1 MKASIHTLGCKVN
14 HYDSQ
19 VILSDLS
26 AQGYEI
32 VPPEEADVIIINTC
46 AVTNESER
54 KSRQLIRK
62 FRREHPQSIIV
73 VSGCFSEIDLE
84 GVKQSTDA
92 DIITGTHNR
101 SQIPILI
108 ERFIR
113 TNEKYSN
120 IDECNKA
127 ESIPMD
133 FYDKTRATIKIQDGC
148 NMYCTYCIIPYARGS
163 VSCVPAERIIA
174 HIKDLTI
181 KGYKEIV
188 LTGIHISSYLSD
200 NGKRLID
207 LIEEIDSSTTIT
219 RLRLGSLEPRL
230 LTEKFLSRLKKVD
243 CFCPHFH
250 ISLQSGSDQILKR
263 MNRKYTTEEYENNI
277 TNIKNIFPNAMITT
291 DVIVGFP
298 GETEQMF
305 LETMEAIK
313 QVGFLHV
320 HVFPYSPKKG
330 TPAAEYPEQ
339 IDKHI
344 KRERVERLLALSHSI
359 QQDIYKR
366 SIGNIY
372 EVLVEKIDSK
382 GLCEGYS
389 RNYLPIAF
397 YSDIDLSNQIV
408 SVQVNDYTNDKLIG
422 VLSENV

>member
-1 MKASIHTLGCKVN
+1 MKVSIHTLGCKVN

-32 VPPEEADVIIINTC
+32 VSPEEADVIIINTC

-62 FRREHPQSIIV
+62 YKREHPQSIIV

-84 GVKQSTDA
+84 AVKQSTDA

-101 SQIPILI
+101 SQIPNLI
-108 ERFIR
+108 EQFIQ
-113 TNEKYSN
+113 TKEKYAS
-120 IDECNKA
+120 IDSYKSV
-127 ESIPMD
+127 ESIPTD

-148 NMYCTYCIIPYARGS
+148 NMFCTYCIIPYARGTI
-163 VSCVPAERIIA
+163 SCVPQQRIID
-174 HIKDLTI
+174 HINHLSA

-188 LTGIHISSYLSD
+188 LTGIHISSYID
-200 NGKRLID
+200 DDGKRLID
-207 LIEEIDSSTTIT
+207 LLQAIDSSKSIA

-230 LTEKFLSRLKKVD
+230 LNEKFLSRLEKVD

-250 ISLQSGSDQILKR
+250 VSLQSGSDKILER
-263 MNRKYTTEEYENNI
+263 MNRKYSIEEYEKNI
-277 TNIKNIFPNAMITT
+277 SSIKNIFPNAMITT

-305 LETMEAIK
+305 LETIDVIER
-313 QVGFLHV
+313 VGFSHV

-339 IDKHI
+339 IDKHT
-344 KRERVERLLALSHSI
+344 KRERVERLITLNQTI
-359 QQDIYKR
+359 QQGIYK
-366 SIGNIY
+366 SSLGHTY
-372 EVLVEKIDSK
+372 EVLVEKMDTN

-408 SVQVNDYTNDKLIG
+408 SVQVNDYSNDKLIG
-422 VLSENV
+422 VLKEHA

>member
-1 MKASIHTLGCKVN
+1 MKVSIHTFGCKVN

-26 AQGYEI
+26 AQGHEI
-32 VPPEEADVIIINTC
+32 VSIDEADVIIINTC

-62 FRREHPQSIIV
+62 YKREHPQSIIV

-84 GVKQSTDA
+84 AVKQSTDA

-101 SQIPILI
+101 SQIPNLI
-108 ERFIR
+108 EQFIQ
-113 TNEKYSN
+113 TKEKYAN
-120 IDECNKA
+120 IDPSNNS
-127 ESIPMD
+127 ESIPTD
-133 FYDKTRATIKIQDGC
+133 FFEKTRATVKIQDGC
-148 NMYCTYCIIPYARGS
+148 NMFCTYCIIPYARGTI
-163 VSCVPAERIIA
+163 SCVSQQRIID
-174 HIKDLTI
+174 HIDQLSV

-188 LTGIHISSYLSD
+188 LTGIHISSYVSD
-200 NGKRLID
+200 EGKRLID
-207 LIEEIDSSTTIT
+207 LLEAIDSLTAIT

-230 LTEKFLSRLKKVD
+230 LNERFLNRLGELE

-250 ISLQSGSDQILKR
+250 ISLQSGSDEILKR
-263 MNRKYTTEEYENNI
+263 MNRKYSIEEYEKNI
-277 TNIKNIFPNAMITT
+277 SGIKNIIPDAMITT

-313 QVGFLHV
+313 RIGFLHV

-344 KRERVERLLALSHSI
+344 KRERVDRLIALSSSI
-359 QQDIYKR
+359 QQDIYKK
-366 SIGNIY
+366 SIGNTY
-372 EVLVEKIDSK
+372 EVLVEKIDVD
-382 GLCEGYS
+382 GLYEGYS

-397 YSDIDLSNQIV
+397 YSDIDLINQIV
-408 SVQVNDYTNDKLIG
+408 YVQVIDYKNDKLIG
-422 VLSENV
+422 NLIERI

>member
-1 MKASIHTLGCKVN
+1 MKVSIHTLGCKVN

-32 VPPEEADVIIINTC
+32 VSPEEADVIIINTC

-62 FRREHPQSIIV
+62 YKREHPQSIIV

-84 GVKQSTDA
+84 AVKQSTDA

-101 SQIPILI
+101 SQIPNLI
-108 ERFIR
+108 EQFIQ
-113 TNEKYSN
+113 TKEKYAN
-120 IDECNKA
+120 IDPSKNS
-127 ESIPMD
+127 ESIPTD
-133 FYDKTRATIKIQDGC
+133 FFEKTRATIKIQDGC
-148 NMYCTYCIIPYARGS
+148 DMFCTYCIIPYARGT
-163 VSCVPAERIIA
+163 VSSISAQRIID
-174 HIKDLTI
+174 HINDVSA

-188 LTGIHISSYLSD
+188 LTGIHISSYVSD
-200 NGKRLID
+200 DGKRLID
-207 LIEEIDSSTTIT
+207 LLEAIDTSTTIT
-219 RLRLGSLEPRL
+219 RIRLGSLEPRL
-230 LTEKFLSRLKKVD
+230 LTEKFLKRLKKVN

-250 ISLQSGSDQILKR
+250 ISLQSGSNQILKR
-263 MNRKYTTEEYENNI
+263 MNRKYSIDEYE
-277 TNIKNIFPNAMITT
+277 KNILNVKNVFPDAMITT

-305 LETMEAIK
+305 LETIETVK
-313 QVGFLHV
+313 RVGFSHV

-344 KRERVERLLALSHSI
+344 KRDRVERLLSLSHSI

-366 SIGNIY
+366 SVGNTY
-372 EVLVEKIDSK
+372 EVLVEKIDPS

-397 YSDIDLSNQIV
+397 YSDIDLNNHIV
-408 SVQVNDYTNDKLIG
+408 DVQSIGYTDDKLICT
-422 VLSENV
+422 LIEHT